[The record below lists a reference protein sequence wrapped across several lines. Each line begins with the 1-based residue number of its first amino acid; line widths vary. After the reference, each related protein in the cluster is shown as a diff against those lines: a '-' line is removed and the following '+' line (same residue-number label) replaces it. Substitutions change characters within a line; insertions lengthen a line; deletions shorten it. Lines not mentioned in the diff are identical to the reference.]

1 MTTRTVGE
9 EVEKV
14 VVGEVVGIEVVGAEV
29 VGGGSHAETA
39 CRNEDTVAI
48 TQYTHVAD
56 ISYHA
61 QKALPLQLSY

>member
-1 MTTRTVGE
+1 M
-9 EVEKV
+9 
-14 VVGEVVGIEVVGAEV
+14 VVGEVVGIEVVG
-29 VGGGSHAETA
+29 GGSHVVTA

-61 QKALPLQLSY
+61 QKALPL